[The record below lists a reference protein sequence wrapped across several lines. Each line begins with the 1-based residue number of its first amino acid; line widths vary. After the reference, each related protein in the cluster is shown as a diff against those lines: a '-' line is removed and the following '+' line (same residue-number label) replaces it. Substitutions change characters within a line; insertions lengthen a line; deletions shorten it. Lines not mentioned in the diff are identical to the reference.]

1 MSTFW
6 LVCTVFQ
13 DSFMVFHGFW
23 LVSMVFQGSFMV
35 FYGFWMNSVRLMIH
49 FFSEKN
55 KEIKNG
61 NKIEAK
67 LTKKV
72 F

>member
-1 MSTFW
+1 MPS
-6 LVCTVFQ
+6 
-13 DSFMVFHGFW
+13 DDII
-23 LVSMVFQGSFMV
+23 
-35 FYGFWMNSVRLMIH
+35 FWMNSVRLMIH

-55 KEIKNG
+55 KEIKNV